1 MESWVLG
8 VIIGVMVCLLIAV
21 IVRLEMCHR
30 SLIYGLERS
39 RNELVNAIHSKSSV
53 DVADSAIDMIRDE
66 IGTAINEVAG
76 NMRVPTAIDHLA
88 GVASQIM
95 MMREQWKIQKESA
108 ELGTNPLISQ
118 TQPPE

>member
-8 VIIGVMVCLLIAV
+8 VIIGIMICLLFAV

-30 SLIYGLERS
+30 SLIHGLERS
-39 RNELVNAIHSKSSV
+39 RNELVTAIRSKSSL

-118 TQPPE
+118 SPPSE

>member
-8 VIIGVMVCLLIAV
+8 VIIGVMVCLLFAV

-30 SLIYGLERS
+30 SLIHGLERS
-39 RNELVNAIHSKSSV
+39 RDELVQAIKSKSSL

-118 TQPPE
+118 SPPPE

>member
-8 VIIGVMVCLLIAV
+8 VIIGVMVCLLVAV
-21 IVRLEMCHR
+21 IIRLEMCHR
-30 SLIYGLERS
+30 SLIHGLERS
-39 RNELVNAIHSKSSV
+39 RNELVTAIKSKSSV
-53 DVADSAIDMIRDE
+53 DVADSAIEMIRDE

-118 TQPPE
+118 SPPSE